1 MATVN
6 VDQISAVVM
15 VADAVVLPFT
25 TEVKQHVVNSI
36 KLSQN
41 LSITVNDVDLG
52 APSNED
58 NGAYN
63 AKLPVTFKP
72 SSGYRGTLPMAYM
85 RYNIQDLVVGRD
97 LDTLKYDKAMTRT
110 VDILPV
116 FNALFG
122 TKVSAI
128 DVVDEAIPLNGPCTL
143 EAAPTSIWFTP
154 GTKVTVGY
162 LAPSDRDWEIPG
174 LAWPNWIASRCY
186 GMDFSAG
193 KAQYEVYGLTG
204 TVSASMQGSAL
215 VTALNQTM
223 ATGLVAGRSATDLT
237 SQGIIGFTWAIVTL
251 PNADYPIADQG
262 GRFNRCLIL
271 TPPANAW
278 TDQPIAFHYNK

>member
-6 VDQISAVVM
+6 VDQISAAVM
-15 VADAVVLPFT
+15 VADKVVPPFT
-25 TEVKQHVVNSI
+25 TEVKQHVTDSI

-41 LSITVNDVDLG
+41 LSITVNDIDLG
-52 APSNED
+52 APYNAD
-58 NGAYN
+58 DGAYN
-63 AKLPVTFKP
+63 AKLPVTFKA
-72 SSGYRGTLPMAYM
+72 SSGYRGTLQMAYM
-85 RYNIQDLVVGRD
+85 RYDLVNLLNGRD
-97 LDTLKYDKAMTRT
+97 PDVLKYDKAMTRT

-128 DVVDEAIPLNGPCTL
+128 DVVDEPIPLDGPCVL
-143 EAAPTSIWFTP
+143 EAAATSIWFKP
-154 GTKVTVGY
+154 GTKATVGH
-162 LAPSDRDWEIPG
+162 LAPGDRDWEIPG

-193 KAQYEVYGLTG
+193 KAQYEIYGLTG

-215 VTALNQTM
+215 VTVLNQTM
-223 ATGLVAGRSATDLT
+223 ATGLVAGRNATDLT

-251 PNADYPIADQG
+251 PNADYPLADQS

-278 TDQPIAFHYNK
+278 TDQPIAFHYNT